1 MNRENEIILDFKD
14 ENQVIWTQDDDE
26 EENKIKEEMIKDKN
40 DQSKDIEWKPQ
51 HKSANAQINTQ
62 EDLDSSLAPTS
73 QNTDINTIPA
83 PANSV
88 INMSKEVR
96 EEDD

>member
-1 MNRENEIILDFKD
+1 MNREHEIILDFED

-40 DQSKDIEWKPQ
+40 DQSKDIKWKPQ
-51 HKSANAQINTQ
+51 HKSVIAQVNTQ

-73 QNTDINTIPA
+73 QNTDINTVPA